1 MQAKVRGSD
10 SSLAYMGSQEQILS
24 QGSHKSLLFGF
35 HEKLYGDALNLKIE
49 KRDMSKNG
57 VGREGHLHPEQRG
70 VERPWERP
78 VCVSV

>member
-1 MQAKVRGSD
+1 
-10 SSLAYMGSQEQILS
+10 MGSQEQILS

-35 HEKLYGDALNLKIE
+35 YEKLYGDALNLKIE

-70 VERPWERP
+70 VERSWERP
-78 VCVSV
+78 VCVSVFVDT